1 MFQENKFKVGPIPQ
15 PRGHTIG
22 APSLP
27 TSLVVMSQIEI
38 ISGLAA
44 DAVIT
49 IYRVGPM
56 VDLCSGPHL
65 PSSGY
70 LKVERETQWDE
81 GGEAGGRS
89 KSPLVALFD
98 PPGGARCFL
107 LISGG
112 WRHRVQPRVLEGGRQ
127 AGEPPASVCHHLPRP
142 QAAQGAHAPSGRG
155 ERSAQGG
162 TGGRG
167 MGLELPTLQATTTVR
182 LLILLRPRSVTTA
195 CWGCSRS
202 SFSFTLS
209 LRVHVSS
216 SH

>member
-1 MFQENKFKVGPIPQ
+1 MSIKENQKFERVVVTREEALQMFQENKFKVGPIPQ

-89 KSPLVALFD
+89 KSVFPSCGPFLSPRGGALF
-98 PPGGARCFL
+98 PPHLRRLASPRATART
-107 LISGG
+107 
-112 WRHRVQPRVLEGGRQ
+112 GGRT
-127 AGEPPASVCHHLPRP
+127 
-142 QAAQGAHAPSGRG
+142 PSGRASS
-155 ERSAQGG
+155 ECMPSPS
-162 TGGRG
+162 
-167 MGLELPTLQATTTVR
+167 PT
-182 LLILLRPRSVTTA
+182 PSS
-195 CWGCSRS
+195 SRS
-202 SFSFTLS
+202 TCTVWK
-209 LRVHVSS
+209 R
-216 SH
+216 